1 MGFYW
6 LRFTGR
12 SELQDLL
19 PMVIVSLALKET
31 EIRYPQVCQ
40 MEEQVHR
47 DLLPNLKINTS
58 IANSLS
64 KFASISIFP
73 IFQYAISSVGACLSA
88 FSVCGE
94 IQESHLIFRFG
105 SLATALVEC

>member
-1 MGFYW
+1 MGFDW
-6 LRFTGR
+6 LWFTGR

-40 MEEQVHR
+40 MEEQVQR
-47 DLLPNLKINTS
+47 DLLPNFSINTS

-64 KFASISIFP
+64 VRFHKHISNLP
-73 IFQYAISSVGACLSA
+73 ISNKQ
-88 FSVCGE
+88 
-94 IQESHLIFRFG
+94 
-105 SLATALVEC
+105 